1 MMRLNYSKIRTAVL
15 AFLLIFIGGVMG
27 FKAFYDYSWVDAL
40 YMTVITI
47 TTVGFGEVHP
57 MSASEKIY
65 TSVLIISSI
74 FVVGYAIKVV
84 SEYLLSQTNIGNLRP
99 KKVQEKIDQL
109 SGHVIVCGYG
119 RNGIQAVQKLEAY
132 NKSYVVV
139 EQNEEIVERLH
150 EQNRLA
156 VSGNANDDEVLIKA
170 GVERAASLISA
181 LPSDADNL
189 FVVLSSRQINKALK
203 IISRAT
209 EETSYKKLKLAGAD
223 NVILPDKI
231 GGDYMVALLTVP
243 DLIHFLG
250 NLDWW
255 KDEISPNV
263 EEVDLSKVPETYH
276 NKTLAEMDLRKRT
289 GCNVIGY
296 RDENGKQ
303 FINPDA
309 SLSLSIQG
317 KLIVLG
323 SGESIKKLNQ
333 MFQLD

>member
-119 RNGIQAVQKLEAY
+119 RNGMQAVQKLEAY

-150 EQNRLA
+150 EQKRLA

-189 FVVLSSRQINKALK
+189 FVVLSSRQINKTLK

-231 GGDYMVALLTVP
+231 GGDHMASLVVVP
-243 DLIHFLG
+243 DLVEFLD
-250 NLDWW
+250 NLTVSGDQ
-255 KDEISPNV
+255 ESFYV
-263 EEVDLSKVPETYH
+263 EQVPFDKVCPDGRAQQIRE
-276 NKTLAEMDLRKRT
+276 LDLRKKT
-289 GCNVIGY
+289 GCSIIGY
-296 RDENGKQ
+296 KSPSGDY
-303 FINPDA
+303 IVNPEADMVLEPG
-309 SLSLSIQG
+309 S
-317 KLIVLG
+317 KLILIGRPDQIENLKQHYRV
-323 SGESIKKLNQ
+323 
-333 MFQLD
+333 